1 LHNFA
6 PGHLFTCI
14 DWWVHV
20 SYTHVSFTSQ
30 LMAFTSFVLLLLM
43 WSFVLFVI
51 VCKSTVM
58 EAALSLQYTLTPCL
72 LLCSISIDWS
82 GWLQCEGY
90 DWEVQE
96 GTHRW
101 LFLWAPALRAQCPGN
116 NTNSCQLYIPYCSY
130 SKIYIV
136 VILWFTTVFHART
149 EANHIGM
156 DWELH
161 KILLKVTLTLVY

>member
-1 LHNFA
+1 MHWLMGTRFIYTCKFH
-6 PGHLFTCI
+6 FTI
-14 DWWVHV
+14 NGFHQFRVTV
-20 SYTHVSFTSQ
+20 T
-30 LMAFTSFVLLLLM
+30 A
-43 WSFVLFVI
+43 VI
-51 VCKSTVM
+51 FCLVNIYICLVIYQCARAQM

-130 SKIYIV
+130 SKIYMV
-136 VILWFTTVFHART
+136 VILWFTTVFHTRT